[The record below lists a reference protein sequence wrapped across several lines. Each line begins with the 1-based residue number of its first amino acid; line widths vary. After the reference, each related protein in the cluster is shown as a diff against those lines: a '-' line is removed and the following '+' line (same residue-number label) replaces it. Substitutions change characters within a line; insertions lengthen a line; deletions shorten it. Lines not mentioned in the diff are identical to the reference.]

1 MSKVI
6 VPEHIAKAVEKEN
19 LQKAEK
25 IEKENKPETVEKVE
39 KAYTEATK
47 RVLDPSLLDK
57 SFLERMPQPTGWR
70 ILILPYKGKGVT
82 EGGIQLVKETVDR
95 ESLAT
100 VVSYVVK
107 MGPMCYSDKNKF
119 GDTPWCEKGDWVL
132 IGRYAG
138 ARFKLG
144 DDAECR
150 IINDDEVIATI
161 DDPDD
166 IVSA

>member
-6 VPEHIAKAVEKEN
+6 VPEHIAKAVEKD
-19 LQKAEK
+19 LQQKKQQLEDQ
-25 IEKENKPETVEKVE
+25 KPEAVKEVE
-39 KAYTEATK
+39 KAYTEAAK

-82 EGGIQLVKETVDR
+82 EGGIQLIKETVDR

-107 MGPMCYSDKNKF
+107 MGPLCYADKKKF
-119 GDTPWCEKGDWVL
+119 GEAPWCQKGDWEL

-150 IINDDEVIATI
+150 IINDDEIIATI

>member
-1 MSKVI
+1 MNKVI
-6 VPEHIAKAVEKEN
+6 VPEHVAKAVEKEN
-19 LQKAEK
+19 LQKV
-25 IEKENKPETVEKVE
+25 EKEKTPEAVKKVE
-39 KAYTEATK
+39 KAYTEASQ
-47 RVLDPSLLDK
+47 RVLDPSLLEK

-70 ILILPYKGKGVT
+70 ILILPYKGKGVS
-82 EGGIQLVKETVDR
+82 EGGIQLVKETIDR

-119 GDTPWCEKGDWVL
+119 GDTPWCKKGDWVL

-161 DDPDD
+161 EDPDD

>member
-6 VPEHIAKAVEKEN
+6 VPEHVANAVEKEN
-19 LQKAEK
+19 LQKVK
-25 IEKENKPETVEKVE
+25 EKEEKTPKAVKEVEN
-39 KAYTEATK
+39 AYTEASK

-119 GDTPWCEKGDWVL
+119 GDTPWCKKGDWVL

>member
-6 VPEHIAKAVEKEN
+6 VPEHVAKAVEKEN
-19 LQKAEK
+19 LQKV
-25 IEKENKPETVEKVE
+25 EKEKKPEAVKEVEN
-39 KAYTEATK
+39 AYTEATK

-119 GDTPWCEKGDWVL
+119 GDTPWCKKGDWVL

-161 DDPDD
+161 EDPDD

>member
-1 MSKVI
+1 MNKVI
-6 VPEHIAKAVEKEN
+6 VPEHVAKAVEKEN
-19 LQKAEK
+19 LQKV
-25 IEKENKPETVEKVE
+25 EKEKTPEAVKEVE
-39 KAYTEATK
+39 KAYTEASQ
-47 RVLDPSLLDK
+47 RVLDPSLLEK

-70 ILILPYKGKGVT
+70 ILILPYKGKGVS
-82 EGGIQLVKETVDR
+82 EGGIQLVKETIDR

-119 GDTPWCEKGDWVL
+119 GDTPWCKNGDWVL

-161 DDPDD
+161 EDPDD

>member
-6 VPEHIAKAVEKEN
+6 VPEHVAKSVEKD
-19 LQKAEK
+19 LQQKKQQLEDQ
-25 IEKENKPETVEKVE
+25 KPETVKEVE
-39 KAYTEATK
+39 NAYTEATK

-82 EGGIQLVKETVDR
+82 EGGIQLIKETVDR

-107 MGPMCYSDKNKF
+107 MGPLCYADKKKF
-119 GDTPWCEKGDWVL
+119 GETPWCQKGDWVL

-150 IINDDEVIATI
+150 IINDDEIIATI

>member
-6 VPEHIAKAVEKEN
+6 VPEHVAKAVEQEN
-19 LQKAEK
+19 LQKAK
-25 IEKENKPETVEKVE
+25 KEKENKPEAVEEVE

-70 ILILPYKGKGVT
+70 ILILPYKGKGVS
-82 EGGIQLVKETVDR
+82 EGGIQLIKETVDR

-107 MGPMCYSDKNKF
+107 MGPMCYSDKKKF
-119 GDTPWCEKGDWVL
+119 GDTPWCKKGDWVL

>member
-1 MSKVI
+1 MNKVI
-6 VPEHIAKAVEKEN
+6 VPEHVAKAVEKEN
-19 LQKAEK
+19 LQKV
-25 IEKENKPETVEKVE
+25 EKEKTPEAVKEVE
-39 KAYTEATK
+39 KAYTEASQ
-47 RVLDPSLLDK
+47 RVLDPSLLEK

-70 ILILPYKGKGVT
+70 ILILPYKGKGVS
-82 EGGIQLVKETVDR
+82 EGGIQLVQETIDR

-119 GDTPWCEKGDWVL
+119 GDTPWCKKGDWVL

-161 DDPDD
+161 EDPDD

>member
-1 MSKVI
+1 MPKI
-6 VPEHIAKAVEKEN
+6 HVPDHVAQA
-19 LQKAEK
+19 
-25 IEKENKPETVEKVE
+25 IEKEKTQETETPETEETQPEEILPYVEQ
-39 KAYTEATK
+39 AA
-47 RVLDPSLLDK
+47 RVLDPTLLDK
-57 SFLERMPQPTGWR
+57 SILERMPQPTGWR

-119 GDTPWCEKGDWVL
+119 GDTPWCKKGDWVL